1 MENNTAYLGV
11 WMKRTSAYLGVRW
24 KGTSTYQGEWV
35 GKKEHLP
42 TWDYRQKRTSTYLG
56 VRMEENI
63 YLNGSMD
70 RREYPPT
77 GKNGWK
83 RISAPLPYLGVW
95 IEKNI

>member
-1 MENNTAYLGV
+1 MENNTTDLGV
-11 WMKRTSAYLGVRW
+11 WIKRTSA
-24 KGTSTYQGEWV
+24 
-35 GKKEHLP
+35 
-42 TWDYRQKRTSTYLG
+42 YLG

-83 RISAPLPYLGVW
+83 RISAPPPPHLGVW
-95 IEKNI
+95 IEKNILLKRTSASLGIWIKYNIYLPRNADGREHLPT